1 LKCYLLTKSIY
12 VGLIGA
18 GRIGKI
24 HIENLLQK
32 ISEVK
37 LKIVADIKIDDT
49 MRNWALDKGVPRLTN
64 DPNEIFTDPE
74 IEIVLICS
82 PTNTHAKFIQK
93 AAKVKK
99 HIFCEKPID
108 MDIKRIQD
116 TLSIVKEKGVKLMV
130 GFNRRFDRNFLR
142 CYESVSTGQIGE
154 PQIVKITSRDPTPPP
169 IDYIKASG
177 GIFFDMTIHDWDMA
191 RYQVRSEVKEV
202 YATGAVLID
211 NEIGNVGDID
221 TAVAVLKFENGAFGI
236 IDNTRQAV
244 YGYDQRVEVFGSK
257 GCVIAD
263 NEATNTV
270 RIYTSE
276 CTNIDKIPYFF
287 MDRYMES
294 YLTELKYFFRCLREN
309 VEPKPNGE
317 DGLQN
322 VLIALAAQKSYKE
335 NRPVKISEV
344 EKY

>member
-1 LKCYLLTKSIY
+1 VKRFT

-24 HIENLLQK
+24 HIENLLHK
-32 ISEVK
+32 VTNVN
-37 LKIVADIKIDDT
+37 LKIVADVNINDNLRQWKT
-49 MRNWALDKGVPRLTN
+49 EMGVPKLTT
-64 DPNEIFTDPE
+64 DVYEIFNDPE
-74 IEIVLICS
+74 IQVVVICS
-82 PTNTHAKFIQK
+82 STDTHAKFIQE
-93 AAKVKK
+93 AAKMKK
-99 HIFCEKPID
+99 QVFCEKPID
-108 MDIKRIQD
+108 TDIKRIKE
-116 TLSIVKEKGVKLMV
+116 TLSVVKETGIKLML
-130 GFNRRFDRNFLR
+130 GFNRRFDRNFMR
-142 CYESVSTGQIGE
+142 CHESVVSGQIGE

-169 IDYIKASG
+169 IDYIKVSG
-177 GIFFDMTIHDWDMA
+177 GIFLDMTIHDWDMA
-191 RYQVRSEVKEV
+191 RFLTESEVEEV

-211 NEIGNVGDID
+211 PEIGKVGDID
-221 TAVAVLKFENGAFGI
+221 TAVAVLRFKNGAMGV

-257 GCVIAD
+257 GCVVAD

-270 RIYTSE
+270 RIYTAE

-287 MDRYMES
+287 MERYMES
-294 YLTELKYFFRCLREN
+294 YSTELNYFFECLSN
-309 VEPKPNGE
+309 NKEPKPNGE

-322 VLIALAAQKSYKE
+322 VLVALAAQKSYEE